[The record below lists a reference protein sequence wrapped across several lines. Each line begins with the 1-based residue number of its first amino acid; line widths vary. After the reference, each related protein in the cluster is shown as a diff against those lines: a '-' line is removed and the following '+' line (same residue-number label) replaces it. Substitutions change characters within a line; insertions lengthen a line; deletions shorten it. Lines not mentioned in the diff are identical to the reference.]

1 MLPNVKDF
9 LDREVLFGVMFMISA
24 FALPISV
31 AIYILAS
38 AIKVLFP

>member
-9 LDREVLFGVMFMISA
+9 LDPEVFFGVMLMVSA
-24 FALPISV
+24 FALPISC